1 MSSKFPVYFMIVCYY
16 TWGRR
21 PFTVKDKER
30 HCDVITKKKKTPVFS
45 WLWTLKNNWVF
56 SACGEGVHVCVWE
69 REEERARK
77 ERIKGRRETEG
88 EERIPFI
95 RVYLSYIVNIS
106 FEGRQP
112 MTHSVKSSK
121 LIVVDF
127 ESWDYS
133 FVIVGISFRSASCIS
148 APTF

>member
-1 MSSKFPVYFMIVCYY
+1 MLLQKKENSCVLMVMDFKEHLRFQCL
-16 TWGRR
+16 WGRC
-21 PFTVKDKER
+21 T
-30 HCDVITKKKKTPVFS
+30 CM
-45 WLWTLKNNWVF
+45 
-56 SACGEGVHVCVWE
+56 CVR

-95 RVYLSYIVNIS
+95 RVYLSYVVNIS
-106 FEGRQP
+106 FEGRRP

-127 ESWDYS
+127 ESWGYS